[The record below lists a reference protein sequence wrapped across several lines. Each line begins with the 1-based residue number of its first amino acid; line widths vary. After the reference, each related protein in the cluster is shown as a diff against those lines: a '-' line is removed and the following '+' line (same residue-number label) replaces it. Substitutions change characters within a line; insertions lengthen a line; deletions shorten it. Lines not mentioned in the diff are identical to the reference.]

1 MLTRAGIT
9 GEVLGRKP
17 GALTPPPGRA
27 MAMASTVQAMP
38 SLSLAPSELA
48 DPGTGLTR
56 QGVLLAVGG
65 SLLFW
70 SLLTLAL
77 AVSAALD
84 GQRAGHN
91 ATVLGMLGRFWPTTI
106 PQMSFTALI
115 ALLLQAHPQVLLRP
129 RRVAVM
135 ALAAIPL
142 YLLVS
147 TPLVVLIQMQQ
158 QGKPLGR
165 IAESLAQWPALNVWI
180 DAISSSGALAAQLG
194 WAYWRQ
200 MQRQQHFTLQT
211 QADNLR
217 LRLSLLQ
224 GQLEPHFLFNT
235 LNGIA
240 GLVRGAERA
249 VALQALS
256 RLSELLR
263 YALRA
268 SQQRWVSVADELR
281 FVEDYVALQ
290 RLRFGDSLQWVTQVE
305 DGDWAR
311 WACPPLLLQPLVE
324 NAVRYGLEA
333 AEPGQAAAICL
344 ELHREGHS
352 LLLKLSNPCCEAAS
366 LMSGHGLGL
375 AKTRERLQV
384 LFGERALITTD
395 ATAQRFD
402 LSLRLPLEDL
412 DAALEAARE
421 DEHAERADR

>member
-1 MLTRAGIT
+1 MLTRVGTT
-9 GEVLGRKP
+9 GVNLGRKP
-17 GALTPPPGRA
+17 GEVTQPVDRATASAPTVRVMPPF
-27 MAMASTVQAMP
+27 
-38 SLSLAPSELA
+38 SLAPAAAAE
-48 DPGTGLTR
+48 PGGGLTR
-56 QGVLLAVGG
+56 QGVLLAVCG

-77 AVSAALD
+77 AVSAVLD
-84 GQRAGHN
+84 GQRAGQA
-91 ATVLGMLGRFWPTTI
+91 ATVLGMLARFWPTTI
-106 PQMSFTALI
+106 PQMCFTALI
-115 ALLLQAHPQVLLRP
+115 ALVLQAYPQALQRP
-129 RRVAVM
+129 RRVAVV

-142 YLLVS
+142 YLLIS
-147 TPLVVLIQMQQ
+147 TPLVVLIQMLQ
-158 QGKPLGR
+158 QGKPVAR
-165 IAESLAQWPALNVWI
+165 FPEALATWPALNVWI

-200 MQRQQHFTLQT
+200 MQRQQQLNLQT

-217 LRLSLLQ
+217 LRLTLLQ

-235 LNGIA
+235 LNSIA
-240 GLVRGAERA
+240 ALVRGAERG

-290 RLRFGDSLQWVTQVE
+290 RLRFGDSLQWDARVG

-333 AEPGQAAAICL
+333 AEPGQAAALCL
-344 ELHREGHS
+344 VLRREEQS
-352 LLLKLSNPCCEAAS
+352 LLLALSNPRCEAAS
-366 LMSGHGLGL
+366 PMSGHGLGL

-384 LFGERALITTD
+384 LFGDRALINTD
-395 ATAQRFD
+395 VTALRFE

-412 DAALEAARE
+412 DAALDAARE
-421 DEHAERADR
+421 DDHAQRADR

>member
-1 MLTRAGIT
+1 M
-9 GEVLGRKP
+9 
-17 GALTPPPGRA
+17 PPF
-27 MAMASTVQAMP
+27 
-38 SLSLAPSELA
+38 SLAPAAAAE
-48 DPGTGLTR
+48 PGGGLTR
-56 QGVLLAVGG
+56 QGVLLAVCG

-77 AVSAALD
+77 AVSAVLD
-84 GQRAGHN
+84 GQRAGQA
-91 ATVLGMLGRFWPTTI
+91 ATVLGMLARFWPTTV
-106 PQMSFTALI
+106 PQMCFTALI
-115 ALLLQAHPQVLLRP
+115 ALVLQAYPQALQRP
-129 RRVAVM
+129 RRVAVV

-142 YLLVS
+142 YLLIS
-147 TPLVVLIQMQQ
+147 TPLVVLIQMLQ
-158 QGKPLGR
+158 QGKPVAR
-165 IAESLAQWPALNVWI
+165 FPEALATWPALNVWI

-200 MQRQQHFTLQT
+200 MQRQQQLNLQT

-217 LRLSLLQ
+217 LRLTLLQ

-235 LNGIA
+235 LNSIA
-240 GLVRGAERA
+240 ALVRGAERG

-290 RLRFGDSLQWVTQVE
+290 RLRFGDSLQWDARVG

-333 AEPGQAAAICL
+333 AEPGQAAALCL
-344 ELHREGHS
+344 VLRREEQS
-352 LLLKLSNPCCEAAS
+352 LLLALSNPRCEAAS

-384 LFGERALITTD
+384 LFGDRALINTD
-395 ATAQRFD
+395 VTALRFE

-412 DAALEAARE
+412 DAALDAARE
-421 DEHAERADR
+421 DDHAHRADR

>member
-1 MLTRAGIT
+1 
-9 GEVLGRKP
+9 LGRKP
-17 GALTPPPGRA
+17 GEVTQPVDRATASAPTVRVMPP
-27 MAMASTVQAMP
+27 S
-38 SLSLAPSELA
+38 SLAPAAAAE
-48 DPGTGLTR
+48 PGGGLTR
-56 QGVLLAVGG
+56 QGVLLAVCG

-77 AVSAALD
+77 AVSAVLD
-84 GQRAGHN
+84 GQRAGQA
-91 ATVLGMLGRFWPTTI
+91 ATVLGMLARFWPTTI
-106 PQMSFTALI
+106 PQMCFTALI
-115 ALLLQAHPQVLLRP
+115 ALVLQAYTQALQRP
-129 RRVAVM
+129 RRVAVV

-142 YLLVS
+142 YLLIS
-147 TPLVVLIQMQQ
+147 TPLVVLIQMLQ
-158 QGKPLGR
+158 QGKPVAR
-165 IAESLAQWPALNVWI
+165 FPEALATWPALNVWI

-200 MQRQQHFTLQT
+200 MQRQQQLNLQT

-217 LRLSLLQ
+217 LRLTLLQ

-235 LNGIA
+235 LNSIA
-240 GLVRGAERA
+240 ALVRGAERG

-290 RLRFGDSLQWVTQVE
+290 RLRFGDSLQWDARVG

-333 AEPGQAAAICL
+333 AEPGQAAALCL
-344 ELHREGHS
+344 VLRREEQS
-352 LLLKLSNPCCEAAS
+352 LLLALSNPRCEAAS

-384 LFGERALITTD
+384 LFGDRARINTD
-395 ATAQRFD
+395 VTALRFE
-402 LSLRLPLEDL
+402 LSLRLPLEEL
-412 DAALEAARE
+412 DAALDAARE
-421 DEHAERADR
+421 DDHAQRADR

>member
-1 MLTRAGIT
+1 
-9 GEVLGRKP
+9 
-17 GALTPPPGRA
+17 
-27 MAMASTVQAMP
+27 MP
-38 SLSLAPSELA
+38 SFSLAPAAAAEPCS
-48 DPGTGLTR
+48 GLTR
-56 QGVLLAVGG
+56 RGVLLAVGG

-70 SLLTLAL
+70 SLVTLAL
-77 AVSAALD
+77 SVSAALD
-84 GQRAGHN
+84 SQRAGHT
-91 ATVLGMLGRFWPTTI
+91 ATVLGMWARFWPTTL

-115 ALLLQAHPQVLLRP
+115 ALVLQAQPQALQRP
-129 RRVAVM
+129 RRVAAV

-142 YLLVS
+142 YLLIS
-147 TPLVVLIQMQQ
+147 TPLVVLIQMLQ
-158 QGKPLGR
+158 QGKPLAR
-165 IAESLAQWPALNVWI
+165 YSESLAQWQAINVWI

-200 MQRQQHFTLQT
+200 LQRQQQLILHT

-217 LRLSLLQ
+217 LRLTLLQ

-235 LNGIA
+235 LNSIA
-240 GLVRGAERA
+240 ALVRGAERS
-249 VALQALS
+249 VALQALT

-290 RLRFGDSLQWVTQVE
+290 RLRFGDSLQWDGQVE
-305 DGDWAR
+305 RGDWAR

-333 AEPGQAAAICL
+333 AEPGQPAALSLALRREQQSLVL
-344 ELHREGHS
+344 E
-352 LLLKLSNPCCEAAS
+352 LSNPRGEAAS

-384 LFGERALITTD
+384 LYGERALIETHP
-395 ATAQRFD
+395 TAQRFE
-402 LSLRLPLEDL
+402 LRLRLPLDDL

-421 DEHAERADR
+421 DEHAQSADR

>member
-1 MLTRAGIT
+1 MLTRIGLAR
-9 GEVLGRKP
+9 VLLVRTP
-17 GALTPPPGRA
+17 GALTPPAGRKA
-27 MAMASTVQAMP
+27 AKASTVQAMP
-38 SLSLAPSELA
+38 SSSIAPAVPAEPS
-48 DPGTGLTR
+48 GGLTR

-84 GQRAGHN
+84 SQRAGQA

-106 PQMSFTALI
+106 PQMSCTALI
-115 ALLLQAHPQVLLRP
+115 ALVLQAYPQALQRP
-129 RRVAVM
+129 RRVGVV
-135 ALAAIPL
+135 ALAAIAL
-142 YLLVS
+142 YLLIS
-147 TPLVVLIQMQQ
+147 TPLVVLIQMLQ
-158 QGKPLGR
+158 QGQPLAR
-165 IAESLAQWPALNVWI
+165 FPESLAKWPAVNVWI

-200 MQRQQHFTLQT
+200 MQRQQQLTLRT

-217 LRLSLLQ
+217 LRLTLLQ

-235 LNGIA
+235 LNSIA
-240 GLVRGAERA
+240 ALVRGAERNM
-249 VALQALS
+249 ALQALN

-290 RLRFGDSLQWVTQVE
+290 RLRFGDSLHWDARVE

-333 AEPGQAAAICL
+333 AQPGQAAALCL
-344 ELHREGHS
+344 VLRREEQS
-352 LLLKLSNPCCEAAS
+352 LVLSLGNPRCEAAS

-375 AKTRERLQV
+375 AKTRERLHV
-384 LFGERALITTD
+384 LFGERALIETD
-395 ATAQRFD
+395 ATAQRFE
-402 LSLRLPLEDL
+402 LSLRFPLEDL
-412 DAALEAARE
+412 DAALEAAQE
-421 DEHAERADR
+421 DEHAQRADR

>member
-1 MLTRAGIT
+1 M
-9 GEVLGRKP
+9 
-17 GALTPPPGRA
+17 PPF
-27 MAMASTVQAMP
+27 
-38 SLSLAPSELA
+38 SLAPAAAAE
-48 DPGTGLTR
+48 PGGGLTR
-56 QGVLLAVGG
+56 QGVLLAVCG

-77 AVSAALD
+77 AVSAVLD
-84 GQRAGHN
+84 GQRAGQA
-91 ATVLGMLGRFWPTTI
+91 ATVLGMLARFWPTTI
-106 PQMSFTALI
+106 PQMCFTALI
-115 ALLLQAHPQVLLRP
+115 ALVLQAYPQALQRP
-129 RRVAVM
+129 RRVAVV

-142 YLLVS
+142 YLLIS
-147 TPLVVLIQMQQ
+147 TPLVVLIQMLQ
-158 QGKPLGR
+158 QGKPVAR
-165 IAESLAQWPALNVWI
+165 FPEALATWPALNVWI

-200 MQRQQHFTLQT
+200 MQRQQQLNLQT

-217 LRLSLLQ
+217 LRLTLLQ

-235 LNGIA
+235 LNSIA
-240 GLVRGAERA
+240 ALVRGAERG

-290 RLRFGDSLQWVTQVE
+290 RLRFGDSLQWDARVG

-333 AEPGQAAAICL
+333 AEPGQAAALCL
-344 ELHREGHS
+344 VLRREEQS
-352 LLLKLSNPCCEAAS
+352 LLLALSNPRCEAAS

-384 LFGERALITTD
+384 LFGDRALINTD
-395 ATAQRFD
+395 VTALRFE
-402 LSLRLPLEDL
+402 LSLRLPLEEL
-412 DAALEAARE
+412 DAALDAARE
-421 DEHAERADR
+421 DDHAQRADR

>member
-1 MLTRAGIT
+1 MACL
-9 GEVLGRKP
+9 LGRKP
-17 GALTPPPGRA
+17 DALTPPVDHA
-27 MAMASTVQAMP
+27 TAVASTVQAMP
-38 SLSLAPSELA
+38 SSSLAPATSA
-48 DPGTGLTR
+48 TPGGGPTR
-56 QGVLLAVGG
+56 RGVLLAVGG

-77 AVSAALD
+77 AVSATLD
-84 GQRAGHN
+84 SQRAGHT

-115 ALLLQAHPQVLLRP
+115 ALALQAHPQALQRP
-129 RRVAVM
+129 RRVAVA

-142 YLLVS
+142 YLLIS
-147 TPLVVLIQMQQ
+147 TPLVVLIQMLQ
-158 QGKPLGR
+158 QGKPLSR
-165 IAESLAQWPALNVWI
+165 FPESLAQWPALSVWI

-200 MQRQQHFTLQT
+200 MQRQQQITLQI

-217 LRLSLLQ
+217 LRLTLLQ

-240 GLVRGAERA
+240 ALVRGAERS

-290 RLRFGDSLQWVTQVE
+290 RLRFGDGLQWDARVE

-333 AEPGQAAAICL
+333 AEPGQAAALRL
-344 ELHREGHS
+344 ELWREGQS
-352 LLLKLSNPCCEAAS
+352 LVLQLGNPRCEAAS

-384 LFGERALITTD
+384 LFGERAQMKTD
-395 ATAQRFD
+395 ATAQRFE

-412 DAALEAARE
+412 DAALDAARE
-421 DEHAERADR
+421 DGHADRADR